1 MGFWSINDLGEHTG
15 MLANKLQV
23 NGFFAHLREYFLADK
38 PQVNVFL
45 GPSRRMY
52 ITTSKLILGPSRRI
66 YVTGS

>member
-45 GPSRRMY
+45 AHLGEC
-52 ITTSKLILGPSRRI
+52 ILPQVNGF
-66 YVTGS
+66 

>member
-1 MGFWSINDLGEHTG
+1 

-45 GPSRRMY
+45 AHLGEC
-52 ITTSKLILGPSRRI
+52 ILPQVNGF
-66 YVTGS
+66 